1 MKRIYRSIA
10 VTVLAA
16 LMALPMVVR
25 AEDTR
30 PIIQEIEVEGLTG
43 PNDLRL
49 YVGEKSEDVRDRYK
63 KTITFRAKLP
73 GSGRADMELKAVG
86 FYSQG
91 QGYLEQKL
99 SDDVW
104 PFEKTQDG
112 LKLNKDKM
120 KFKTVF
126 TLAFKDPKLYANYQF
141 LSKNTDDKNTKLVF
155 KGSGEKVSSARV
167 ENSFQ
172 GGNPIE
178 LLHVPFDATIFR
190 RFNFISEG
198 AQVKKVGAGNFLE
211 QCDTELPLEEN
222 RTVGICLRKENEP
235 NDNAAVEVNLLS
247 GATKYAVFLRDFAE
261 NDKFL
266 PNETNIMTLGLDET
280 RKADALKTLFTVRAD
295 KDDKIPYIEAQDV
308 TLKLKPDEKI
318 TAEKLIEKAVNKLTT
333 DVLTNSAP
341 VDKSKLSKVKALVKE
356 ANGGPHGFTEGDI
369 ATAKAKG
376 TNGLEIEYHFT
387 SPEGDK
393 LECFF
398 SAKLFVETAAPNP
411 PAPAPVPQPEQKQQA
426 KTGNA
431 YFDLGRNF
439 LPTCPDSK
447 CAKAGTNA
455 KKDDVPN
462 TAAAAN
468 N

>member
-1 MKRIYRSIA
+1 M
-10 VTVLAA
+10 
-16 LMALPMVVR
+16 
-25 AEDTR
+25 
-30 PIIQEIEVEGLTG
+30 
-43 PNDLRL
+43 
-49 YVGEKSEDVRDRYK
+49 
-63 KTITFRAKLP
+63 
-73 GSGRADMELKAVG
+73 
-86 FYSQG
+86 
-91 QGYLEQKL
+91 
-99 SDDVW
+99 
-104 PFEKTQDG
+104 
-112 LKLNKDKM
+112 
-120 KFKTVF
+120 
-126 TLAFKDPKLYANYQF
+126 
-141 LSKNTDDKNTKLVF
+141 
-155 KGSGEKVSSARV
+155 
-167 ENSFQ
+167 
-172 GGNPIE
+172 
-178 LLHVPFDATIFR
+178 
-190 RFNFISEG
+190 
-198 AQVKKVGAGNFLE
+198 
-211 QCDTELPLEEN
+211 
-222 RTVGICLRKENEP
+222 
-235 NDNAAVEVNLLS
+235 LS

-411 PAPAPVPQPEQKQQA
+411 PAPAPQPQPKQQE
-426 KTGNA
+426 KTGNT

-439 LPTCPDSK
+439 LPNCPDSK

>member
-211 QCDTELPLEEN
+211 
-222 RTVGICLRKENEP
+222 
-235 NDNAAVEVNLLS
+235 
-247 GATKYAVFLRDFAE
+247 
-261 NDKFL
+261 
-266 PNETNIMTLGLDET
+266 
-280 RKADALKTLFTVRAD
+280 
-295 KDDKIPYIEAQDV
+295 
-308 TLKLKPDEKI
+308 
-318 TAEKLIEKAVNKLTT
+318 
-333 DVLTNSAP
+333 
-341 VDKSKLSKVKALVKE
+341 
-356 ANGGPHGFTEGDI
+356 
-369 ATAKAKG
+369 
-376 TNGLEIEYHFT
+376 
-387 SPEGDK
+387 
-393 LECFF
+393 
-398 SAKLFVETAAPNP
+398 
-411 PAPAPVPQPEQKQQA
+411 
-426 KTGNA
+426 
-431 YFDLGRNF
+431 
-439 LPTCPDSK
+439 
-447 CAKAGTNA
+447 
-455 KKDDVPN
+455 
-462 TAAAAN
+462 
-468 N
+468 

>member
-1 MKRIYRSIA
+1 MKKIYRSIA

-25 AEDTR
+25 AEDNR
-30 PIIQEIEVEGLTG
+30 LLVKEIEVTGLKD
-43 PNDLRL
+43 PKDVRL
-49 YVGEKSEDVRDRYK
+49 YVGETYKNVLDRYAN
-63 KTITFRAKLP
+63 ITFKAKLP
-73 GSGRADMELKAVG
+73 DTNKYVDMELKAVG

-91 QGYLEQKL
+91 QGYNAQRLK
-99 SDDVW
+99 SDYVW
-104 PFEKTQDG
+104 PFDKTQDG

-126 TLAFKDPKLYANYQF
+126 TLAFKEPDLYDKYQF
-141 LSKNTDDKNTKLVF
+141 NSTDAENTELVF
-155 KGSGEKVSSARV
+155 DNGTKKLSSSRT
-167 ENSFQ
+167 EISSQ
-172 GGNPIE
+172 GGKNIE

-190 RFNFISEG
+190 KFTFISEG
-198 AQVKKVGAGNFLE
+198 AEVKKVGAGNFLK
-211 QCDTELPLEEN
+211 QCDADLPLEEN
-222 RTVGICLRKENEP
+222 RKVGICLKKEGEQ
-235 NDNAAVEVNLLS
+235 NDNAAVEVKLLN
-247 GATKYAVFLRDFAE
+247 GANKYAAFLRDFAE

-266 PNETNIMTLGLDET
+266 PNGTNIMTLGLDEK
-280 RKADALKTLFTVRAD
+280 RMADALRTLFTVKAD

-356 ANGGPHGFTEGDI
+356 ANGGHHGFTEDDI
-369 ATAKAKG
+369 ATAKANG
-376 TNGLEIEYHFT
+376 TNGLEIEYRFT

-398 SAKLFVETAAPNP
+398 SAKLFIEPVAAPNP
-411 PAPAPVPQPEQKQQA
+411 PAPAPVPQPQPKQQE
-426 KTGNA
+426 KTGNT

-447 CAKAGTNA
+447 CAKTETSA